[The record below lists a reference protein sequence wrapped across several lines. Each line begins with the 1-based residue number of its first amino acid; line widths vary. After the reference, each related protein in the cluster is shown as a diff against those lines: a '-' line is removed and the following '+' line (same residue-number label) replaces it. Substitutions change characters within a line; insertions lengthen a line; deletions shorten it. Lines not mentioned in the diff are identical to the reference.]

1 MKVSWTET
9 SLNSL
14 EAIYYYTLSWSQSDK
29 TAAKLYDKLVNS
41 SSILATHPYAGHL
54 EPLLE
59 DQVDAYHSFVVH
71 KYYKLVYRVNE
82 ETQTVEIAAVWDV
95 RRNPKELSV

>member
-1 MKVSWTET
+1 MKVTWLPIATRHADGCYAFLAQKSEQAAFKVYRKMTEV
-9 SLNSL
+9 
-14 EAIYYYTLSWSQSDK
+14 
-29 TAAKLYDKLVNS
+29 AAFLGNN
-41 SSILATHPYAGHL
+41 PYAGPV

-59 DQVDAYHSFVVH
+59 DQVEVYRSFVVH
-71 KYYKLVYRVNE
+71 KHYKLVYRVVE